1 METKDELQTQPEQK
15 ETLKE
20 IYQPP
25 QEFSCDLGDVEC
37 TKRMIQ
43 SFGDC
48 V

>member
-1 METKDELQTQPEQK
+1 METKDELQTQQETK

-20 IYQPP
+20 IYQPEE
-25 QEFSCDLGDVEC
+25 EFSCQSGDIEC

-43 SFGDC
+43 SFSDC